1 MMKHYKSQ
9 VSGGFYMEDCP
20 SIGSKM
26 LWIMNTTK
34 NFMFLLPIL

>member
-26 LWIMNTTK
+26 L
-34 NFMFLLPIL
+34 